1 MKGGEAMKLD
11 ELPGYVRELVKPR
24 VAGVPVVLVGDD
36 GAWVRGELLTL
47 SEYHARY
54 GAIQHRAVRVA
65 GLTLRE

>member
-1 MKGGEAMKLD
+1 VKGGEAMKLD

-24 VAGVPVVLVGDD
+24 MAGVPVVLVGDD